1 MKFSAMDNYGGLMR
15 TVFIGPVLQDLGI
28 SWQTCLEKFGKYG
41 LVGRDVSLGIGV
53 EIPKAC
59 TTPIYLSATA
69 PVLCLSGVMLPTQSS
84 WIHPLELCAPFEIH
98 PYIACL
104 GYDTSTALK
113 TQHWK
118 VNTWG
123 CSLCLGATVAFD
135 RTVKAMGHYLLSE
148 F

>member
-1 MKFSAMDNYGGLMR
+1 MEQGNGQILLRYILCLYEIAIMKFSAMDNYGGLMR

-53 EIPKAC
+53 EVPKAC

-84 WIHPLELCAPFEIH
+84 
-98 PYIACL
+98 
-104 GYDTSTALK
+104 
-113 TQHWK
+113 
-118 VNTWG
+118 
-123 CSLCLGATVAFD
+123 
-135 RTVKAMGHYLLSE
+135 
-148 F
+148 